1 VTFSKR
7 ILHKCW
13 KNASKQVGTASFH
26 SLSDLAITKFTYA
39 AFCTLVSCLAYYS
52 TLKMEA
58 ICSSEISV
66 DFPTRRFIPED
77 ITVYN

>member
-13 KNASKQVGTASFH
+13 KKASEQAGTASIH
-26 SLSDLAITKFTYA
+26 SLSGLTFTEFTYA
-39 AFCTLVSCLAYYS
+39 ACYILVSCLGYNS

-58 ICSSEISV
+58 IYSSEMSV
-66 DFPTRRFIPED
+66 DFLRRSFIPED
-77 ITVYN
+77 TTI